1 MSTSKKDGLGKGIRA
16 LLGGI
21 EEDIGAAENLNSKE
35 YTAKI
40 GVNRIPLD
48 LIEINPFQPRAEFNE
63 EKLNELRDSI
73 QIHGVIQ
80 PITLRAI
87 GKNKYQLISGERR
100 LRASKLAGLTDIPA
114 YVREADDQEMLEI
127 ALIENIQR
135 EDLNA
140 IEISINYQRLLEECD
155 LTQEALGKRLG
166 KNRSTVTNYLRLL
179 KLPPKI
185 QSGIRDREI
194 SMGHARALIALDDSV
209 AQIDIFEQIVKRGL
223 SVRQVEALAKDYKPS
238 AKRSAVKTKELPL
251 AYRKIQDEL
260 SSALSAKVVLKPRK
274 GDKGEIVINY
284 TSDEELDRL
293 LDQLSN
299 G

>member
-1 MSTSKKDGLGKGIRA
+1 MSAKKEALGKGIRA
-16 LLGGI
+16 LLSGI
-21 EEDIGAAENLNSKE
+21 EDDVGAAENLNSKDIA
-35 YTAKI
+35 AKTGI
-40 GVNRIPLD
+40 SRIPLD

-63 EKLNELRDSI
+63 EKLNELKDSI
-73 QIHGVIQ
+73 ETHGVIQ
-80 PITLRAI
+80 PITLRAL

-100 LRASKLAGLTDIPA
+100 LRASKLAGLKDIPA

-140 IEISINYQRLLEECD
+140 IEISINYQRLLEECE
-155 LTQEALGKRLG
+155 LTQDALGKRLG

-179 KLPPKI
+179 KLPPEI
-185 QSGIRDREI
+185 QSGIRDRKL
-194 SMGHARALIALDDSV
+194 SMGHARALIALDDSI
-209 AQIDIFEQIVKRGL
+209 AQIDIFNQIMKRGL
-223 SVRQVEALAKDYKPS
+223 SVRQVENLSKNYKPK
-238 AKRSAVKTKELPL
+238 AKRNAEKNKDLPL

-260 SSALSAKVVLKPRK
+260 SSVLSAKVLLKPKK
-274 GDKGEIVINY
+274 GNKGEIVINY
-284 TSDEELDRL
+284 SSDEELDRL